1 MVREPLT
8 RTFSRA
14 HQSEI
19 AELTGW
25 APSGPRHF
33 ITLIS
38 ETGCGACEAKSG
50 SSTRDPARDLG
61 KQRDHSF
68 GAQLILPDGQITS
81 CFPKWRV
88 QPLLQKYFC
97 FRPRQIS
104 SLIRTVSSHSRGVS
118 RSSRTRGG
126 MRWTRQRQAMSG
138 DGRAGRQG
146 P

>member
-50 SSTRDPARDLG
+50 SSTRDHARDLG

-88 QPLLQKYFC
+88 PFAKIFL
-97 FRPRQIS
+97 FRPEANQFTDS
-104 SLIRTVSSHSRGVS
+104 HCPVSTRGAD
-118 RSSRTRGG
+118 RASSRTRGG